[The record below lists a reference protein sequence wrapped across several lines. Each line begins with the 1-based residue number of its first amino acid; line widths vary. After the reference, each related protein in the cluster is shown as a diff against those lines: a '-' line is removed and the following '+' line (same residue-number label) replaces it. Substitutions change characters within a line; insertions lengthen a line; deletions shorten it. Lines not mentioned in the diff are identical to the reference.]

1 MDILV
6 ADMAAPKSENV
17 AFFMSVQE
25 LWKGSKYPDRC
36 LEWSLEH
43 KSRPRKWFKI
53 HKFYRGHDMIV
64 EQRCKNM

>member
-25 LWKGSKYPDRC
+25 LWRDSKYNGMC
-36 LEWSLEH
+36 
-43 KSRPRKWFKI
+43 
-53 HKFYRGHDMIV
+53 
-64 EQRCKNM
+64 

>member
-6 ADMAAPKSENV
+6 VDMATPKSENV

-25 LWKGSKYPDRC
+25 LWKGSKYADRY

-43 KSRPRKWFKI
+43 
-53 HKFYRGHDMIV
+53 
-64 EQRCKNM
+64 